1 MRDTIEIKRDDYE
14 DTSNNRNERI
24 PLKRENYREADKKD
38 NRRPKRSNT
47 RKVGI
52 IISFIFIIAGLVWY
66 GVNIGIIP
74 TQFIIQ
80 QAGPIVIVILGI
92 LILIKSL

>member
-1 MRDTIEIKRDDYE
+1 MKDTIEIKRDDYE
-14 DTSNNRNERI
+14 EVNSKRAERI
-24 PLKRENYREADKKD
+24 PLKREKYKENKKD
-38 NRRPKRSNT
+38 EKRPRRSNT

-52 IISFIFIIAGLVWY
+52 IISLLFIIAGLVWY
-66 GVNIGIIP
+66 GVNIGLIP

-80 QAGPIVIVILGI
+80 QAGPIVIIILGI

>member
-1 MRDTIEIKRDDYE
+1 MRDTIEIKRDDSE
-14 DTSNNRNERI
+14 DTTNNRSERI
-24 PLKRENYREADKKD
+24 PLKRENYREADKKE

-47 RKVGI
+47 RKFGI

>member
-80 QAGPIVIVILGI
+80 QAGPIVILILGI